1 MANKTQKNKG
11 QVIAPEQ
18 GNLFP
23 TIELG
28 QVQEFRLL
36 HASVDGAME
45 RISRILE
52 QFLRSVGCLRVEPLE
67 LTFRELSPV
76 EREQW
81 VWCAALA
88 PHGGRARKMFRFGV
102 HRAAVTAM
110 TETALGLKPGAQI
123 EANGTQPP
131 SETERRF
138 LNRMGQTLT
147 QGVRT
152 EYPALH
158 DLDWQQQPTD
168 SPEKKGLCLT
178 LRLVFQ
184 DQSWPLTLYWH
195 MAFSELLEKVTDP
208 KPVASPITR
217 PQLEASLR
225 KIPVQLKTTLFSTKL
240 TMVELEQF
248 LRGEVLPVA
257 PLERVTLGCGS
268 FSIGV
273 GQLYDRNGHLAFQ
286 LHDVSQQTP

>member
-1 MANKTQKNKG
+1 MANKTQKKKG
-11 QVIAPEQ
+11 HVIAPEQ
-18 GNLFP
+18 GNLYP

-28 QVQEFRLL
+28 LVQEFRLL
-36 HASVDGAME
+36 HTYVDGTME
-45 RISRILE
+45 RISRLLE

-67 LTFRELSPV
+67 LAFRELSPA

-102 HRAAVTAM
+102 HRSAVTAM
-110 TETALGLKPGAQI
+110 TETALGLKPGTQI
-123 EANGTQPP
+123 EVNGDQPP

-138 LNRMGQTLT
+138 LNRMGQALT
-147 QGVRT
+147 QGVKT

-168 SPEKKGLCLT
+168 APEKKGLCLT

-184 DQSWPLTLYWH
+184 EQSWPLTLHWH
-195 MAFSELLEKVTDP
+195 MAFSELLEKVTDQ
-208 KPVASPITR
+208 KPMASPITR
-217 PQLEASLR
+217 AQLEASLR
-225 KIPVQLKTTLFSTKL
+225 KIPVQLRTTLFSTKL

-248 LRGEVLPVA
+248 LRGEVLPIA
-257 PLERVTLGCGS
+257 PLERVSLGCGS
-268 FSIGV
+268 FSIGG

>member
-1 MANKTQKNKG
+1 MANKTQRNKG
-11 QVIAPEQ
+11 HVIAPEQ
-18 GNLFP
+18 GNLYP
-23 TIELG
+23 TIALG

-36 HASVDGAME
+36 HASVESAME

-67 LTFRELSPV
+67 LAFRELSPV
-76 EREQW
+76 EHGQW

-88 PHGGRARKMFRFGV
+88 PHCGRARKMFRFGV
-102 HRAAVTAM
+102 HRAAVSVM
-110 TETALGLKPGAQI
+110 TETALGLKPETQI
-123 EANGTQPP
+123 EPNGDRSP

-138 LNRMGQTLT
+138 LNRMGQALT
-147 QGVRT
+147 QGIKT

-158 DLDWQQQPTD
+158 DLDWQQHSTD
-168 SPEKKGLCLT
+168 APEKKGLCLT

-195 MAFSELLEKVTDP
+195 MAFSELLEKVTDQ
-208 KPVASPITR
+208 KPAAQPISR
-217 PQLEASLR
+217 AQMEASIR
-225 KIPVQLKTTLFSTKL
+225 KIPVQLKTILVSTTL

-273 GQLYDRNGHLAFQ
+273 GQLYDRNGQLAFQ
-286 LHDVSQQTP
+286 LQDVSQQTP